1 MAKTHS
7 LAAFNESVDLV
18 LRLNV
23 DPKHGDQLIRGTCT
37 LPHSLGKKTR
47 VAVLTEPENL
57 DKAKNADKILTK
69 EDLELIK
76 DNKLK
81 FTKIICTTNSLNL
94 LKPLAR

>member
-1 MAKTHS
+1 M
-7 LAAFNESVDLV
+7 
-18 LRLNV
+18 
-23 DPKHGDQLIRGTCT
+23 
-37 LPHSLGKKTR
+37 
-47 VAVLTEPENL
+47 AVLTEPENL
-57 DKAKNADKILTK
+57 EKAKNADKILTK